1 MVSTSSQSE
10 IEIVNAFDGLA
21 PPTASTSTT
30 SSSSPLPCNV
40 FINHRRLD
48 VKHKLATDIYNALHA
63 LGLNV
68 FLDSHD
74 LHLGDFFP
82 TQLQQAMSR
91 ASLHVVI
98 LSPTYA
104 QSPWCLAEL
113 SFMLSTGT
121 PVILVFYRVQP
132 GDLRHLKG
140 IYADFFSE
148 HEEKGR
154 YIDKLEEWK
163 KVLMSKQH
171 TISLFFLDDRRVLK
185 NIVNRVLEVINIV
198 PLEVAKYPVG
208 LEELVADFEMT
219 VSEFA
224 KVHSHV
230 QVVGIW
236 GQLEA
241 FLPAKASLASGSLVI
256 VTTRDKEVLKMR
268 GMILN
273 ATTSDVHKFPDSLW
287 HTSMWV
293 CGFKIT
299 RRSLPY
305 ELKVFVVGENYAN
318 YLHLA
323 RSSRNLAWLSCT
335 GVTHRNIP
343 SWMPLKNLRV
353 LELHDCY
360 KIVGLWKDSVE
371 APMQLRVLIIS
382 SCSKLKRFPKSIGY
396 LKNLKKISI
405 SSCNVKRLPEEFCH
419 LQSLEYLQ
427 LQYCER
433 LSSLP
438 TSFGHLT
445 NLRHLD
451 LRGCLVLRMLPDSC
465 KHLTLLQHLD
475 LQECEEFTLQS
486 DILENMSKLEYL
498 NLNECTQ
505 LEELPRHT
513 TNQAS
518 LSELYLNE
526 TRLREPPI
534 NIGQLN
540 KLRVMEIGP
549 HGGCFQMQSL
559 PDSMERLT
567 LLEQLVLKN
576 LELQSLPK
584 FTSLWRNL
592 KEIHLH
598 RAFTRVSKMSI
609 SDDCCPSLKTLTIS
623 DDHLMEVDTLP
634 TIVEDIW
641 VKRCKLLRNI
651 SGIGGI
657 INLQYLRLSHCSELD
672 TLSCFDKLASLK
684 RFTLEGANKVET
696 IQGLQHCTSL
706 EELKIEGKCWEV
718 SGIESWENVKRLR
731 RLRLVAKFRSA
742 VDRCIQTIQVIIAS
756 KNI

>member
-163 KVLMSKQH
+163 K
-171 TISLFFLDDRRVLK
+171 

-236 GQLEA
+236 GMGGAGKTTLTKELYNKKYSSMKNHSFLFDIRSAASKSKLHKMQRQLLQDLKFKFNDQSFNNIEQGKNILSNYLRSVPVFIVLDDVDHPGQLEA

-256 VTTRDKEVLKMR
+256 VTTRDKEVLKVLGAQLYDCFNR
-268 GMILN
+268 
-273 ATTSDVHKFPDSLW
+273 DLW
-287 HTSMWV
+287 EEV
-293 CGFKIT
+293 
-299 RRSLPY
+299 
-305 ELKVFVVGENYAN
+305 
-318 YLHLA
+318 LH
-323 RSSRNLAWLSCT
+323 
-335 GVTHRNIP
+335 
-343 SWMPLKNLRV
+343 
-353 LELHDCY
+353 
-360 KIVGLWKDSVE
+360 
-371 APMQLRVLIIS
+371 
-382 SCSKLKRFPKSIGY
+382 
-396 LKNLKKISI
+396 KISI
-405 SSCNVKRLPEEFCH
+405 ILPSDIINRLKVSYDALDRQEKQMFVDVACFFIGKDKMTAIAVWEGSGWSG
-419 LQSLEYLQ
+419 QWGWKSL
-427 LQYCER
+427 
-433 LSSLP
+433 
-438 TSFGHLT
+438 
-445 NLRHLD
+445 
-451 LRGCLVLRMLPDSC
+451 
-465 KHLTLLQHLD
+465 
-475 LQECEEFTLQS
+475 ECEEFTLQS

-742 VDRCIQTIQVIIAS
+742 VDRCIQTIQMSLSGIELGS
-756 KNI
+756 PQ